1 VRGLQHV
8 LRKPLMSLLA
18 DTILQSIRPAG
29 GFAMDGVIVFL
40 SWLVSFVKAALSLLG
55 ASAR

>member
-1 VRGLQHV
+1 
-8 LRKPLMSLLA
+8 MSLLA
-18 DTILQSIRPAG
+18 DTILQSIRPDG